1 MRDRP
6 FAILCLGDFS
16 GRSTGDVV
24 RVDRDDLDAAL
35 ARARPEARLDTPVD
49 VTIAVSSLEDLH
61 PDRLFDR
68 LPVFGVFRSVRRR
81 LHDPEA
87 FRAAA
92 AEVRRWLTS
101 ERPAGRPTDEV
112 RAAPPGPSEGQE
124 VVRSLLAGGGRS
136 REMSGGDEWA
146 AFIRHLVAPH
156 LVAREDPQRPELVAA
171 VDRSSAA
178 VMRGILH
185 HPRFQALEARWR
197 AVDFLTRRLETGSEL
212 QLRLLDISKSDLAA
226 GLGGGDEARARRLR
240 QVLVDEPT
248 VPGAVQWSLLVG
260 DYTFEV
266 EDVVLMAALA
276 RLAGGAGA
284 PLIAAASPR
293 LLGPQ
298 SLEATPDPEDWG
310 VTGEDR
316 ERWQALRTSTDA
328 RWLGLALPRFLLRLP
343 YGRSGERLES
353 FEFEELSPG
362 APHEEYLWGNPAFAC
377 ACLLGQEFSEEGWSF
392 RPAAAELGDLPLY
405 VEEKDGERRTKPCA
419 EVLLTLRA
427 AEIMLERGFMPLLSF
442 RDRDVVR
449 LPRFQSVHEPLAPL
463 AGAWTA

>member
-1 MRDRP
+1 
-6 FAILCLGDFS
+6 
-16 GRSTGDVV
+16 
-24 RVDRDDLDAAL
+24 
-35 ARARPEARLDTPVD
+35 
-49 VTIAVSSLEDLH
+49 
-61 PDRLFDR
+61 
-68 LPVFGVFRSVRRR
+68 
-81 LHDPEA
+81 
-87 FRAAA
+87 
-92 AEVRRWLTS
+92 
-101 ERPAGRPTDEV
+101 
-112 RAAPPGPSEGQE
+112 
-124 VVRSLLAGGGRS
+124 
-136 REMSGGDEWA
+136 MSGGDEWA

-171 VDRSSAA
+171 VDRASAA
-178 VMRGILH
+178 MMRGILH

-212 QLRLLDISKSDLAA
+212 QLRLLDISKSDLATS
-226 GLGGGDEARARRLR
+226 LSGGDEARARRLR

-248 VPGAVQWSLLVG
+248 VPGTVPWSLLVG

-266 EDVVLMAALA
+266 EDVMLMVALA

-310 VTGEDR
+310 ATGEDR

-377 ACLLGQEFSEEGWSF
+377 ACLLGQAFSEEGWSF